1 VTTSERVGRVG
12 RNTAFNIVR
21 SVVTT
26 AVAFVSGVVVARG
39 LGPAD
44 AGIWAL
50 VIWIALAT
58 SVVVGHGLALTLT
71 KLVAQQDADT
81 GSAEIGSIVAFGTK
95 LQVLLAAL
103 GASALAL
110 AAGVLADAFQ
120 VPGSEELFVLA
131 AFLVACQAFI
141 DLSSAPITGLERQG
155 LLLPLKT
162 ILVVAQLAA
171 SAFVLY
177 VLDAGLTALVAA
189 QVVIFGLVAV
199 LHFAVLRRVV
209 TFRGRSSV
217 SPAMRRRIVRS
228 TVALTAS
235 TTLGLVVT
243 TRLSVALL
251 GYFATSEDVAFYS
264 IAYSI
269 ADALQLIVPTALA
282 LAVMPSISRALGD
295 RELRFARRA
304 YEGQLRLTMLAITPV
319 AFGGAVL
326 SSAFIHVFYGSAF
339 AEAALPL
346 SVLLFAAGMKTLAL
360 CATWVLVGSDRE
372 RLVLLVYALCAAVNL
387 GLGFALI
394 PSAGIAGALFAET
407 TTQLVF
413 MTASIVLVWKT
424 VGFGIPATGF
434 LRIAAA
440 SVPVLV
446 TSVLAVELVDGDLM
460 ALVLGI
466 LLAPPA
472 YALGLRL
479 SGALSPFEKEYL
491 LRRVAFLREPRSLA

>member
-1 VTTSERVGRVG
+1 MSTSERAGRVG
-12 RNTAFNIVR
+12 RNTGFNMVR

-81 GSAEIGSIVAFGTK
+81 GSTEIGSIVAFGIK

-110 AAGVLADAFQ
+110 AAGILADAFQ
-120 VPGSEELFVLA
+120 IPGSEELFVLA
-131 AFLVACQAFI
+131 AFMVAGQAFI
-141 DLSSAPITGLERQG
+141 DLSSAPINALERQG

-171 SAFVLY
+171 SAFVLF
-177 VLDAGLTALVAA
+177 VVDAGLTALVLA
-189 QVVIFGLVAV
+189 QVVIVGLVAM

-228 TVALTAS
+228 TLSLTVS

-243 TRLSVALL
+243 TRLSVVLL

-282 LAVMPSISRALGD
+282 FAVMPTISRALWD
-295 RELRFARRA
+295 RDLGFARRA

-319 AFGGAVL
+319 AVGGAVL

-339 AEAALPL
+339 GEAALPL
-346 SVLLFAAGMKTLAL
+346 SVLLFSAGMKTLAL
-360 CATWVLVGSDRE
+360 CATWMLVGSDRE
-372 RLVLLVYALCAAVNL
+372 RLVLLIYALCAAVNL

-394 PSAGIAGALFAET
+394 PSAGVAGALFAET
-407 TTQLVF
+407 ATQLLF
-413 MTASIVLVWKT
+413 MTASFVLVWKS
-424 VGFGIPATGF
+424 VGFGIPAGGF
-434 LRIAAA
+434 LRIAVA

-446 TSVLAVELVDGDLM
+446 TSILALELVDGDVKT
-460 ALVLGI
+460 LVLGI
-466 LLAPPA
+466 LFAPAA
-472 YALGLRL
+472 YALGLRF
-479 SGALSPFEKEYL
+479 SGALSAFEKEYL
-491 LRRVAFLREPRSLA
+491 LQCLAFMRERLSLA